1 MKKIA
6 ILCIAL
12 VLALALIF
20 PFATYAESSPP
31 FVPEPPPGVRPIV
44 FVHGGAGSA
53 QQFESQAM
61 RFASNGWPVDLM
73 FAFEYDST
81 FATQNF
87 TTVIARLYAFVN
99 SVLAQTG
106 ADKVYL
112 MGHSLGTFVSQTY
125 LAVPPYAAKVAKYVN
140 IDGMQAGA
148 LPGGVPTLAIW
159 AELAGSGAVNPPRAI
174 VGATNV
180 LLPGQFHVQSATS
193 PEAFAAMF
201 EFFTGEPPATTD
213 IIPQPPGEVELAGR
227 AVFFPANMGVGDA
240 TVEIWEVDAATGAR
254 KYDEPEATY
263 TVSGSG
269 YYDGTWGPFEA
280 NGMKHY
286 EIVLLREGFRP
297 HHFYFEP
304 FMRSDYFVRLQ
315 TSPPGGIGEHMDQS
329 DYHSNIVV
337 TRQNDWR
344 DEDVLEINGVNVL
357 AALAPITKN
366 LIGLFVYDEG
376 ADGVNNLTQ
385 PIPYYHAITFM
396 SGVDLYMPAAEPP
409 DGTISLEITPR
420 FGDGKTQVIN
430 VPNWAS
436 SQHAMSVIVNDY
448 VQDIDSFPEY
458 MRAFHLWKLAWE
470 GKSLVQTEYGKVI
483 GTEAEGNT
491 WVWKG
496 IPYAQ
501 PPVDELR
508 WKAPQDPEPWNGVLQ
523 AVEDPERCLQPATA
537 RTWHSLGYNVGSEDC
552 LYLNIWRPQT
562 EETGL
567 PVYFWIHGGSN
578 NFGGCADYDGAAI
591 ANRSNMVVV
600 VIQYRLGPFGW
611 FNHPALYDG
620 DPEDDSGNFGTLD
633 CIKALEWV
641 RDNIAAFGGDPDNV
655 TVAGESAGAHNTM
668 SLVISPLASGLF
680 HRAVSESGG
689 MQIVSVEHG
698 IGMTNATIDN
708 LLVADGTCANLTDA
722 AAYRAGMS
730 DAEIEAYLRAKPG
743 EDILNAQLVGQEET
757 HNAYADGYVIPGGFV
772 ETIESGDYNHV
783 PIILGSNEYET
794 KDFIPLFAP
803 LLGKPNWSYVY
814 DLFDPDFDPTH
825 EWTMGE
831 IFATVPVP
839 DKVIYEACGYY
850 GALNWKAHY
859 VDEIARPLQEQQD
872 DVYAYLF
879 QWGGPGSGPE
889 PFDFVFGAA
898 HAMEI
903 PFFWGADESLFGYSF
918 TEDNRP
924 GREELQSDMMA
935 YIANFAATGDPNGS
949 GLYEW
954 EEWSNDEGAA
964 KCIQFGAN
972 YTEADISMM
981 DWEITSADV
990 ADEVDDLYGWVKP
1003 YVSAFLWP

>member
-1 MKKIA
+1 MKKIG

-12 VLALALIF
+12 VLALALVI
-20 PFATYAESSPP
+20 PSAAYAGNSPP
-31 FVPEPPPGVRPIV
+31 FVPGPPPGVGPII

-61 RFASNGWPVDLM
+61 RFASNGWPVDLL

-81 FATQNF
+81 FATQSF
-87 TTVIARLYAFVN
+87 GAVILRLNAFIN

-112 MGHSLGTFVSQTY
+112 MGHSLGTYVSQTY
-125 LAVPPYAAKVAKYVN
+125 LSVAPYAAKVAKYVN
-140 IDGMQAGA
+140 IDGGTATA

-159 AELAGSGAVNPPRAI
+159 AELAGSGAVNPPRQI

-213 IIPQPPGEVELAGR
+213 IIPVPPGQVRLAGR

-240 TVEIWEVDAATGAR
+240 TVEIWEVNDATGAR

-263 TVSGSG
+263 TLSGTG

-286 EIVLLREGFRP
+286 EFVIVREGFRP

-304 FMRSDYFVRLQ
+304 FMRSNYFVRLQ
-315 TSPPGGIGEHMDQS
+315 TSPPGGIGEGMDQS
-329 DYHSNIVV
+329 PNHSNIVV

-344 DEDVLEINGVNVL
+344 DEDVLEINGDCVL
-357 AALAPITKN
+357 PAICGIAKN
-366 LIGLFVYDEG
+366 LIGLFIYDKD
-376 ADGVNNLTQ
+376 ADGVSDLSQ
-385 PIPYYHAITFM
+385 PVPLYHAITFM

-409 DGTISLEITPR
+409 DGTISIVVTPR
-420 FGDGKTQVIN
+420 WGDGKTQVIN

-436 SQHAMSVIVNDY
+436 SEHAMSVIVNDY
-448 VQDIDSFPEY
+448 VQDIDSFPKY
-458 MRAFHLWKLAWE
+458 MSAYHLWKLAWE
-470 GKSLVQTEYGKVI
+470 GKSLVQTQYGKVG

-523 AVEDPERCLQPATA
+523 AVEDPERCLQPAVA
-537 RTWHSLGYNVGSEDC
+537 QTWHSLGYNVGSEDC

-562 EETGL
+562 EETDL

-578 NFGGCADYDGAAI
+578 NFGGCADYNGAAI
-591 ANRSNMVVV
+591 ASRSNMVVV

-620 DPEDDSGNFGTLD
+620 DPENDSGNFGTLD

-641 RDNIAAFGGDPDNV
+641 QDNIVAFGGDPDNI

-689 MQIVSVEHG
+689 MQIVPVEQG
-698 IGMTNATIDN
+698 IELVNATIDN
-708 LLVADGTCANLTDA
+708 LLVADGTCATLEEA
-722 AAYRAGMS
+722 AAYRAAMS
-730 DAEIEAYLRAKPG
+730 DAEIEVYLRAKPG
-743 EDILNAQLVGQEET
+743 EDILNAQLVGTEET

-772 ETIESGDYNHV
+772 ETIESGNYNHV

-803 LLGKPNWSYVY
+803 LLGKPSWGYVY
-814 DLFDPDFDPTH
+814 DLFDPDFDPYH
-825 EWTMGE
+825 EWTVSE
-831 IFATVPVP
+831 IFTAV
-839 DKVIYEACGYY
+839 DSIIYEACGYY

-859 VDEIARPLQEQQD
+859 VDELARPLQEQQD

-918 TEDNRP
+918 TEENRP

-935 YIANFAATGDPNGS
+935 YIANFAAMGDPNS
-949 GLYEW
+949 SELYDW
-954 EEWSNDEGAA
+954 QEWSNDAGGA
-964 KCIQFGAN
+964 KCIQFNAT

-981 DWEITSADV
+981 DWEITPTDV
-990 ADEVDDLYGWVKP
+990 IMEVLALPSWVQP
-1003 YVSAFLWP
+1003 YVWAFIW

>member
-1 MKKIA
+1 MKKIG
-6 ILCIAL
+6 ILFIAL
-12 VLALALIF
+12 ALSLALIF
-20 PFATYAESSPP
+20 PCATYAESSPP
-31 FVPEPPPGVRPIV
+31 FVPEPPPGAGPIV

-53 QQFESQAM
+53 QQFDSQAM
-61 RFASNGWPVDLM
+61 RFASNGWPVDLL

-81 FATQNF
+81 FATQSF
-87 TTVIARLYAFVN
+87 PAVIARLNVFVD

-106 ADKVYL
+106 AEQVYL

-125 LAVPPYAAKVAKYVN
+125 LSVPFYAAKVAKYVN
-140 IDGMQAGA
+140 IDGGTADD

-159 AELAGSGAVNPPRAI
+159 AELRGTGEPNPPREI
-174 VGATNV
+174 VGAWNV

-213 IIPQPPGEVELAGR
+213 IIPVPPGQVRLAGR
-227 AVFFPANMGVGDA
+227 AVFFPANQGVGNA
-240 TVEIWEVDAATGAR
+240 TVEIWEVDDATGAR

-263 TVSGSG
+263 TLSGTG

-286 EIVLLREGFRP
+286 EFVLLREGFRP

-304 FMRSDYFVRLQ
+304 FMRSDYFVRLL
-315 TSPPGGIGEHMDQS
+315 TSPPGGIGGYMDQS
-329 DYHSNIVV
+329 DNHTNIVV
-337 TRQNDWR
+337 SRQNDWR

-357 AALAPITKN
+357 TALTPITKN
-366 LIGLFVYDEG
+366 LIGLFIYDEG

-385 PIPYYHAITFM
+385 PIPLYHAITFM

-409 DGTISLEITPR
+409 DGTISIVVTPR
-420 FGDGKTQVIN
+420 WGDGKIQVIN
-430 VPNWAS
+430 VSNWAS
-436 SQHAMSVIVNDY
+436 SKHAMSVIVNDY
-448 VQDIDSFPEY
+448 VQDIDTFHEY
-458 MRAFHLWKLAWE
+458 MNLFHLSKLIWK
-470 GKSLVQTEYGKVI
+470 GKSLVKTQYGEVI
-483 GTEAEGNT
+483 GAEAEGNT
-491 WVWKG
+491 FVWKG

-501 PPVDELR
+501 PPVEELR
-508 WKAPQDPEPWNGVLQ
+508 WKAPQDPEPWDGILE
-523 AVEDPERCLQPATA
+523 AVEEPERCLQPAVA
-537 RTWHSLGYNVGSEDC
+537 QTWHPLGYNHGSEDC

-562 EETGL
+562 QERDL

-578 NFGGCADYDGAAI
+578 NFGGCADYNGAGI
-591 ANRSNMVVV
+591 ASRSNMVVV

-611 FNHPALYDG
+611 FNHPALQHG

-668 SLVISPLASGLF
+668 SLVISPLGSGLF
-680 HRAVSESGG
+680 HGAVSESGG
-689 MQIVSVEHG
+689 MQIVTVEHG
-698 IGMTNATIDN
+698 IGMANATIDN
-708 LLVADGTCANLTDA
+708 LLVADGTCETLEEA

-743 EDILNAQLVGQEET
+743 EDVLNAQLIPREET

-772 ETIESGDYNHV
+772 ETIESGDYNQV

-831 IFATVPVP
+831 IFPTAA
-839 DKVIYEACGYY
+839 DRIIYEACGYY

-903 PFFWGADESLFGYSF
+903 PFFWGADKSLFGYSF

-924 GREELQSDMMA
+924 GREELQDDMMA
-935 YIANFAATGDPNGS
+935 YIANFADTGDPNGS

-954 EEWSNDEGAA
+954 EEWSNDVGGV
-964 KCIQFGAN
+964 KCIQFNAT

-981 DWEITSADV
+981 NWEITSIEV
-990 ADEVDDLYGWVKP
+990 AEEVATLPWWVQP
-1003 YVSAFLWP
+1003 YVWAFIWP